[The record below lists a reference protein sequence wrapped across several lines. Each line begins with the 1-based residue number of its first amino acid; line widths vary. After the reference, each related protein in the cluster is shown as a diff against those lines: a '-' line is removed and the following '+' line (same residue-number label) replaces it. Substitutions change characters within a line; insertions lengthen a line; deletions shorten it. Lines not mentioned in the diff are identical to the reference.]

1 MNERDSSKPNRES
14 PYRIV
19 ALLINKNPAKIGTLK
34 EIILIFAQLNETFNN
49 THKKSYPMK
58 FVVSSALLSS
68 HLQTI
73 SRVISSKPTLPI
85 LDCFLLELKD
95 NKLTITA
102 ADNEV
107 RMETFVEVA
116 ENEGEGSLA
125 INAKNLL
132 DPLRELPDQPL
143 TFEIN
148 DDNLEVYIYYHNGKY
163 NFIGMKGEEYPQPK
177 ELNDTALTLT
187 FDSQI
192 LLSGINRTVFATADD
207 ELRPVMNGIYF
218 DINTDNLTFVASDG
232 HKLVKVTSSDVK
244 SPERA
249 SFILP
254 KKPANLLRNVLP
266 REDGEVQVT
275 FDENHAVIKLT
286 EYNMVCRFVEGR
298 YPNYNS
304 VIPTD
309 NPNKVTLD
317 RLNFLNAVKRV
328 SVFSN
333 PSSNLVKMQLSED
346 KIVITAQDIDYLTA
360 AEETIVCQ
368 YAGNAMNIGFKA
380 LFLVDILNNIPSTEV
395 ILELSDPSRAGII
408 VPVENEENEVM
419 LTLIMP
425 MMLND

>member
-1 MNERDSSKPNRES
+1 
-14 PYRIV
+14 V
-19 ALLINKNPAKIGTLK
+19 VLIANLK
-34 EIILIFAQLNETFNN
+34 EIIHIFAQLYERFNN
-49 THKKSYPMK
+49 THKKSHPMK

-73 SRVISSKPTLPI
+73 SRVISSKNALPI
-85 LDCFLLELKD
+85 LDCFLLELKG

-116 ENEGEGSLA
+116 QHEGEGSLA

-143 TFEIN
+143 TFDIN
-148 DDNLEVYIYYHNGKY
+148 DETLEVYIYYHNGKY
-163 NFIGMKGEEYPQPK
+163 NFIGLKGDEYPRPK
-177 ELNDTALTLT
+177 ELKETALSLN

-192 LLSGINRTVFATADD
+192 LLSGINRTIFATADD

-218 DINTDNLTFVASDG
+218 DISTENLTFVASDG
-232 HKLVKVTSSDVK
+232 HKLVRVASTDVK
-244 SPERA
+244 ATERS

-254 KKPANLLRNVLP
+254 KKPANLLRAVLP
-266 REDGEVQVT
+266 REDGEVEVT

-286 EYNMVCRFVEGR
+286 KYNMVCRFVEGR

-304 VIPTD
+304 VIPVD

-346 KIVITAQDIDYLTA
+346 KIIITAQDIDYLTA
-360 AEETIVCQ
+360 AEEVITCQ
-368 YAGNAMNIGFKA
+368 YAGSAMSIGFKA
-380 LFLVDILNNIPSTEV
+380 PFLVDILNNIPSTEV

-408 VPVENEENEVM
+408 VPVENEENEEM